1 MSDFCSKEASTDQ
14 APSCSCKE
22 QVRKI
27 VEHCRKKKLLFWQ
40 TMLSHSQDY
49 VEVLGLT
56 ESDIIA
62 LVAQEFDN
70 NKKFKK
76 GFYSLTIENKKF
88 FLIPGCDCATN
99 YSFEPNFTKADLK
112 VRWIIM
118 AYCTKPLNLNE
129 DNGQKKPWR
138 IAPYEREQLLN
149 VSCGLD
155 SCDDIEEDQEIPWAN
170 IIPED
175 WHQKILV
182 ELKK

>member
-1 MSDFCSKEASTDQ
+1 
-14 APSCSCKE
+14 
-22 QVRKI
+22 
-27 VEHCRKKKLLFWQ
+27 
-40 TMLSHSQDY
+40 MLSHSQDY

-76 GFYSLTIENKKF
+76 GFYSLIIENKKF

-99 YSFEPNFTKADLK
+99 YSFEPNFTKADLR